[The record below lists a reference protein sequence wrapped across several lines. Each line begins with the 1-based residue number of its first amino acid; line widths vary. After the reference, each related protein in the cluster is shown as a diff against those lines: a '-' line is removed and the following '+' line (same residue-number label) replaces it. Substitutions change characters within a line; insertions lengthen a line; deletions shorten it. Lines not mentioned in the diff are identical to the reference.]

1 MGQKKAHAV
10 RRALGRGDPNWG
22 EDQWAWAP
30 VLQHLPSLPQQ
41 AAAGFSQEEQ
51 ELQSFLVAQLTF
63 EKTRVKR
70 PRLRRMDFM
79 GINREAAR
87 LCAAE
92 K

>member
-1 MGQKKAHAV
+1 
-10 RRALGRGDPNWG
+10 
-22 EDQWAWAP
+22 
-30 VLQHLPSLPQQ
+30 LPQQ

-63 EKTRVKR
+63 EKTRVRR
-70 PRLRRMDFM
+70 PRPRRMDFM
-79 GINREAAR
+79 GVNREDAG

>member
-1 MGQKKAHAV
+1 M
-10 RRALGRGDPNWG
+10 
-22 EDQWAWAP
+22 
-30 VLQHLPSLPQQ
+30 QHLPSLPQQ

-63 EKTRVKR
+63 EKTRVRR
-70 PRLRRMDFM
+70 PRPRMMDFM
-79 GINREAAR
+79 GINREAAG